1 MKKYRC
7 LCCGYRTIGERG
19 RFEICPICFWEDD
32 PYILYGKRNEQGNI
46 TSVYYYNDCDSED
59 YDGGDILDLE
69 SGTNHLLTLRQG
81 RYNFRKFGAFAED
94 VKEFVR
100 FPRSSEMKRWRKEN
114 CIIND
119 ELVFLSENE
128 RINNMSYK
136 LNKKLVNLVP
146 YDPITGHYDIRLDA
160 NESCFNLSDSLKAK
174 IGKSISQIDFN
185 RYPDC
190 LAKAPTKA
198 FSELYNVPEEL
209 ISAGNGSDELISII
223 EGCFFEAG
231 DTVVNVSHDFSMYE
245 FYAQL
250 YEVNVETYQKEAD
263 LTINADKL
271 IAFCREKKA
280 KGLIFSNPCNPT
292 SLGLDRASVKKIIES
307 LDGCLV
313 ILDEAYMDFWD
324 QSVLADVDNYDNLII
339 LKTCSKAIGLAAVRF
354 GFAVANRTI
363 TNAIRAAKSP
373 YNNDTVAQTI
383 VSDILSEKKYL
394 SDCRDAI
401 IKNTKQ
407 LYSDIVSINGK
418 YGCFEKVYETCT
430 NFVLVKTDE
439 FEKIY
444 RYMLD
449 NSIAIR
455 KFKGFIRVTSG
466 SAEENARFI
475 EVLDGYFRK

>member
-1 MKKYRC
+1 
-7 LCCGYRTIGERG
+7 
-19 RFEICPICFWEDD
+19 
-32 PYILYGKRNEQGNI
+32 
-46 TSVYYYNDCDSED
+46 
-59 YDGGDILDLE
+59 
-69 SGTNHLLTLRQG
+69 
-81 RYNFRKFGAFAED
+81 
-94 VKEFVR
+94 
-100 FPRSSEMKRWRKEN
+100 
-114 CIIND
+114 
-119 ELVFLSENE
+119 
-128 RINNMSYK
+128 MSYR
-136 LNKKLVNLVP
+136 LNKKLINLVP

-160 NESCFNLSDSLKAK
+160 NESCFNLSDSLKEK
-174 IGKSISQIDFN
+174 IGRSISQIDFN

-198 FSELYNVPEEL
+198 FSELYNVPEEF

-231 DTVVNVSHDFSMYE
+231 DTIVNVSHDFSMYE

-263 LTINADKL
+263 LTIDPDKL

-292 SLGLDRASVKKIIES
+292 SLGLDRASVKKIIEA

-324 QSVLADVDNYDNLII
+324 QSLLADVDKYDNLLI

-354 GFAVANRTI
+354 GFAIANRTI

-383 VSDILSEKKYL
+383 VTDILSEKEYL
-394 SDCRDAI
+394 RECRDI
-401 IKNTKQ
+401 IIRNTKQ
-407 LYSDIVSINGK
+407 LFKDISAINEK
-418 YGCFEKVYETCT
+418 YDCFEKIYEPCT
-430 NFVLVKTDE
+430 NFVLAKTED

-444 RYMLD
+444 RFMLD
-449 NSIAIR
+449 NSIAVR
-455 KFKGFIRVTSG
+455 KFNGYIRVTAG
-466 SAEENARFI
+466 SEAENSRFI
-475 EVLDGYFRK
+475 EVLEKYCSK